1 MYVDVSPTFLF
12 YLSIHTSALLLQES
26 EMDLNK
32 QSDSPSEE
40 ESSTP
45 RVISTSQN
53 PRYQLYLNNET
64 KINGMG
70 GKDVDSPGGGGS
82 VGENGPRLARLET
95 NRLARNQYRGSLESL
110 TSRDWDT
117 TSERVG
123 EVNQDHGSFIFQQKT
138 FFLKTSANI
147 CR

>member
-12 YLSIHTSALLLQES
+12 YLSIHTSALLLQDS

-40 ESSTP
+40 SSTP
-45 RVISTSQN
+45 RVISTSQT
-53 PRYQLYLNNET
+53 PRYQLFLNNET
-64 KINGMG
+64 KINGVG
-70 GKDVDSPGGGGS
+70 GKDADSPGGGGS
-82 VGENGPRLARLET
+82 VGENGPRLAQLET

-117 TSERVG
+117 NSDRVG
-123 EVNQDHGSFIFQQKT
+123 EVNQEYGSSIF
-138 FFLKTSANI
+138 
-147 CR
+147 